1 MEIKIDFEKIIDWET
16 FHSVFSEAMGF
27 PDFYGNNNNAW
38 IDCMSYLDEDTGMT
52 KIIVEPG
59 QSLNIIVSGT
69 KVAIESASEVFLG
82 FIDIVAAVNC
92 RYIEANT
99 TTRLK
104 IIAT

>member
-1 MEIKIDFEKIIDWET
+1 MEIKIDFERIIDWET

-82 FIDIVAAVNC
+82 FIDIVAAVNR